1 MTYQNDIELLDERL
15 KLYSTY
21 IVSNA
26 LVSRANQFFN
36 VPDERYRFVWSINR
50 KTLIQEVDND
60 DQLDL
65 QPSSDM
71 DTKPFGQLYDYKSKR
86 QAINIIGVVISKLPR
101 EFIVTNR
108 TGQQKANDFVI
119 VDEELKPIIFTM
131 WGNFTVYQ
139 GVEIDKELQS
149 GDYPVVLGRR
159 ITVTPYQGISLS
171 TRMDS
176 GVEVNP
182 FGKRADALKEWAKTN
197 SLVIERLIVEKA
209 HNNAVSEMAS
219 PLDQQISPISDLK
232 KSFDQSKGVWVK
244 SKITLIDNGNPT
256 YYIGC
261 NNCDKKV
268 NCNDEGI
275 KFQCMF
281 CGHANAVSIKRYR
294 LIVELFDGTDRIQAT
309 MFNRLV
315 DKLFSLTETEN
326 EKDSFDFQKLQKKLD
341 TPTFAVELRSQ
352 TQDRGGM
359 TSVYTI
365 SSICE
370 DISTSSITGTKKKL
384 AFGES
389 SNPVEDST
397 NLPPSNVDNN
407 YAREKRPRIE

>member
-1 MTYQNDIELLDERL
+1 
-15 KLYSTY
+15 
-21 IVSNA
+21 
-26 LVSRANQFFN
+26 
-36 VPDERYRFVWSINR
+36 
-50 KTLIQEVDND
+50 
-60 DQLDL
+60 
-65 QPSSDM
+65 
-71 DTKPFGQLYDYKSKR
+71 
-86 QAINIIGVVISKLPR
+86 
-101 EFIVTNR
+101 
-108 TGQQKANDFVI
+108 
-119 VDEELKPIIFTM
+119 M
-131 WGNFTVYQ
+131 WGNFTVCQ

-171 TRMDS
+171 TRTDS

-209 HNNAVSEMAS
+209 HNNA
-219 PLDQQISPISDLK
+219 
-232 KSFDQSKGVWVK
+232 SKGVWVK

-261 NNCDKKV
+261 NNCDKKI

-309 MFNRLV
+309 LFNRLV

-326 EKDSFDFQKLQKKLD
+326 EKDGFDFQKLQKKLD
-341 TPTFAVELRSQ
+341 TPTFAVELRCQ

-359 TSVYTI
+359 TTVYTVA
-365 SSICE
+365 SICE

>member
-1 MTYQNDIELLDERL
+1 MLRIFHLSSSPDSSHHSSAASNEDLHAQQLEEELRSTAFNEYEHELRSSQAMESRLLIPQITTKKKQWSCKVCVIEKLNTRESKSKPGTLYKPITLQDEAGNKVQGMTYQNDIELLDERL
-15 KLYSTY
+15 

-36 VPDERYRFVWSINR
+36 VPDEMYRFVWSINR
-50 KTLIQEVDND
+50 KTLIQAVDND

-131 WGNFTVYQ
+131 WGNFTVCQ
-139 GVEIDKELQS
+139 GVEIDKELRS

-171 TRMDS
+171 TRTDS

-209 HNNAVSEMAS
+209 HNNAGSEMAS
-219 PLDQQISPISDLK
+219 PLDQQISPISYLK
-232 KSFDQSKGVWVK
+232 KSFEQSKGVWVK
-244 SKITLIDNGNPT
+244 SKITLIDNGNLT

-261 NNCDKKV
+261 NNCDKKI

-281 CGHANAVSIKRYR
+281 CGHGNAVSIKRTR
-294 LIVELFDGTDRIQAT
+294 AD
-309 MFNRLV
+309 
-315 DKLFSLTETEN
+315 
-326 EKDSFDFQKLQKKLD
+326 
-341 TPTFAVELRSQ
+341 
-352 TQDRGGM
+352 
-359 TSVYTI
+359 
-365 SSICE
+365 
-370 DISTSSITGTKKKL
+370 
-384 AFGES
+384 
-389 SNPVEDST
+389 
-397 NLPPSNVDNN
+397 
-407 YAREKRPRIE
+407 